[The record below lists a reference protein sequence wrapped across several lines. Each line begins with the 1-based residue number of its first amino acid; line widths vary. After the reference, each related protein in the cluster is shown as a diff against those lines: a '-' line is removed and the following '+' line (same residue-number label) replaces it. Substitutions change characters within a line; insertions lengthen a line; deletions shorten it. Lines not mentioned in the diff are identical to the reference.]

1 MTGNRTQAP
10 DLKGVLEKLGE
21 PDDLRQLCLA
31 SVEKAR
37 NAGDRV
43 RLARES
49 LGVPQKAFADLMGI
63 SRRGLQDMEAQK
75 NVPSGLSLAAMQGLG
90 VSADWVLSGE
100 GEQRLKPLQD
110 KGSPAS
116 QDSRLDSVKIA
127 VQLLREV
134 LDDAELDLTPEKH
147 AEAAVIL
154 VQLLEMGLPE
164 AEVLPFARRTFGR
177 TTGGQANG
185 GRAAAGG

>member
-1 MTGNRTQAP
+1 MSNGTENPRSVSVPIPA
-10 DLKGVLEKLGE
+10 KGIGTRISAACDELGTRKNAAQVLEV
-21 PDDLRQLCLA
+21 
-31 SVEKAR
+31 SV
-37 NAGDRV
+37 DS
-43 RLARES
+43 LARYIREENMPPFDVAARLCIATGRS
-49 LGVPQKAFADLMGI
+49 L
-63 SRRGLQDMEAQK
+63 EW
-75 NVPSGLSLAAMQGLG
+75 LATGQEP
-90 VSADWVLSGE
+90 V
-100 GEQRLKPLQD
+100 KPVQD

-116 QDSRLDSVKIA
+116 QDSRLDNVKIA

-134 LDDAELDLTPEKH
+134 LDDADLDLTPEKH